1 MSARP
6 AFVTN
11 RLVFMSTLNEIPQSL
26 ALRAAGF
33 QLVKTV
39 HAPAIGGS
47 MGNAVTQLAR
57 TLDARHAVS
66 TTTSLAKAV
75 ETLQY
80 FVEGRSFGR
89 VPRSH
94 CRQE

>member
-1 MSARP
+1 
-6 AFVTN
+6 
-11 RLVFMSTLNEIPQSL
+11 
-26 ALRAAGF
+26 
-33 QLVKTV
+33 
-39 HAPAIGGS
+39 

-80 FVEGRSFGR
+80 FVEGRPFGR

-94 CRQE
+94 CRPGMI